1 MEKMIMRK
9 IIELPRMI
17 EDNDGNMF
25 HPIIYV
31 TVFDKWCISYENIQ
45 TCLNLFSVVI
55 EPDKEIFPIEQSIG
69 TINERIGDAP
79 TFDDAIKMINEYISK
94 NFKISR

>member
-1 MEKMIMRK
+1 MRK

-17 EDNDGNMF
+17 EDNDGNTF
-25 HPIIYV
+25 QPRIFV
-31 TVFDKWCISYENIQ
+31 TIFDKWCISYENIQ

-69 TINERIGDAP
+69 TLNEGIGDAP
-79 TFDDAIKMINEYISK
+79 SFDDAVKMINEYISK

>member
-1 MEKMIMRK
+1 MEKTIMRK

-17 EDNDGNMF
+17 EDNDGNTF
-25 HPIIYV
+25 QPRIFV
-31 TVFDKWCISYENIQ
+31 TIFDKWCICYENVQ
-45 TCLNLFSVVI
+45 TRSKQFSVVI

-69 TINERIGDAP
+69 TLNEGIGDAP
-79 TFDDAIKMINEYISK
+79 SFDDAVKMINEYISK